1 MSLGLAKR
9 TWKDYPQNQLWG
21 QVHKSYFK
29 TITQRRNLAKKKF
42 LISWD
47 SKNKHNIWP
56 TKSIQLFLNRKFRF
70 IKENFGAPLNSVS
83 LWNLMWILH
92 PLQKFQGQRNIR
104 KLPLKWFKAFRRV
117 SFLSQVPPR
126 SMEERLRDE
135 HPIHKMI
142 PSGKAK
148 ICCRIN
154 HQANSALLMVSAG
167 SFWKISPADF
177 TFFLPTPFRWADEG
191 VINLGKARAAVF
203 KCSKHKSFKGLA
215 NCLRKL
221 LEKPPRVKPYI
232 LPWH

>member
-148 ICCRIN
+148 IDQFLRMVK
-154 HQANSALLMVSAG
+154 LLF
-167 SFWKISPADF
+167 FWK
-177 TFFLPTPFRWADEG
+177 TPLCYCLYPSTILVLENLRYWAVQWLAWDKIQVSDRPSQCPKPHG
-191 VINLGKARAAVF
+191 FQLFHGKII
-203 KCSKHKSFKGLA
+203 
-215 NCLRKL
+215 KL
-221 LEKPPRVKPYI
+221 IP
-232 LPWH
+232 